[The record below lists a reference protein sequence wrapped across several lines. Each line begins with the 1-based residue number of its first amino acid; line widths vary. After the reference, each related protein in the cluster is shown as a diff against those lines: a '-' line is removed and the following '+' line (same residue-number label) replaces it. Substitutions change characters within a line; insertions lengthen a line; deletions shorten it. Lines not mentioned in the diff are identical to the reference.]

1 MLLAKAWM
9 LRRLVAGC
17 VLVLIAGIGVVA
29 WALRIDRRDAMARAV
44 ALAPRIE
51 GGRMVQPT
59 EGGGMVELTI
69 DPALQQLAQRVLAD
83 SGAAMGAAVMVSVD
97 DGLVLALAG
106 HSGERPDRDDARLAL
121 TAWAPAA
128 SVFKLVTTAAL
139 LEEGVR
145 PDTRVC
151 YHEGTRSVEPDN
163 LEDDFD
169 HDQRCKTLTYGL
181 AKSQNAIIG
190 RLAHDHL
197 DRPRLERMAR
207 AFGFGD
213 ATPLELDSGPS
224 HLDVPDEPLAF
235 ARTAAGFWHSTLS
248 PLQGARMAATI
259 ARGGEAP
266 PLRMALRALDGEGRE
281 IALAGEPSH
290 RVISE
295 STARKLAAMMTGTTE
310 WGSARGAFRDK
321 KSDRRILHGMKVAG
335 KTGTLNGHDPFVA
348 YSWFVGFAPADHP
361 QVAFAVLLG
370 NDENGRVKASEVARD
385 LLAGWRAGGAI
396 ASR

>member
-1 MLLAKAWM
+1 MLLARAWM

-29 WALRIDRRDAMARAV
+29 LALRTDRRDAMARVV
-44 ALAPRIE
+44 ALAPRVE
-51 GGRMVQPT
+51 AGRIIQPLD
-59 EGGGMVELTI
+59 GGGMVELTL
-69 DPALQQLAQRVLAD
+69 DPKVQSLAQQVLAD
-83 SGAAMGAAVMVSVD
+83 SGAAMGAAAVVSVD

-106 HSGERPDRDDARLAL
+106 RARERPEHDDASLAL
-121 TAWAPAA
+121 SAWAPAA

-139 LEEGVR
+139 LEEGVP

-151 YHEGTRSVEPDN
+151 YHEGTRSVESDN
-163 LEDDFD
+163 LEDDLARD
-169 HDQRCKTLTYGL
+169 ERCRTLTYGL

-197 DRPRLERMAR
+197 DRPRLEKLAR
-207 AFGFGD
+207 AFGFGEAPRFEL
-213 ATPLELDSGPS
+213 ATTAS
-224 HLDVPDEPLAF
+224 HLDIPDEPLAF

-248 PLQGARMAATI
+248 PLQGARLAATI

-266 PLRMALRALDGEGRE
+266 PVRLALRAVDAQGQELP
-281 IALAGEPSH
+281 LAGERSQ

-295 STARKLAAMMTGTTE
+295 STARKLTAMMVGTTE

-321 KSDRRILHGMKVAG
+321 RTDRRVLGRMKVAG

-361 QVAFAVLLG
+361 RIAFAVLLG
-370 NDENGRVKASEVARD
+370 NDENGRMKASEVARD
-385 LLAGWRAGGAI
+385 LLARLDLQGH
-396 ASR
+396 